1 MIERDIQTK
10 CRVVTTEK
18 NGKTRFLGWK
28 GDIELGRVVIPGET
42 VLDCINRTFET
53 YGLDTTDLDKIIEGL
68 EDDGKQLIVKYRL
81 EVDPLS
87 LLEFL
92 ISEEGKESGLELI
105 DLEN

>member
-28 GDIELGRVVIPGET
+28 GDIEFGRVVIPGET

-92 ISEEGKESGLELI
+92 ISEEGRDSGLELI